1 MPRPPTAHRHPHSNA
16 RQFDLFCDPPY
27 AAAQTPQWQA
37 LPAETR
43 HTLTRLMVR
52 LIFGYADDDLAR
64 EAARHEINILAA
76 VDRTDARIC
85 RDRAAA
91 IGTPRTTIY
100 DKVL

>member
-1 MPRPPTAHRHPHSNA
+1 
-16 RQFDLFCDPPY
+16 
-27 AAAQTPQWQA
+27 
-37 LPAETR
+37 
-43 HTLTRLMVR
+43 MVR